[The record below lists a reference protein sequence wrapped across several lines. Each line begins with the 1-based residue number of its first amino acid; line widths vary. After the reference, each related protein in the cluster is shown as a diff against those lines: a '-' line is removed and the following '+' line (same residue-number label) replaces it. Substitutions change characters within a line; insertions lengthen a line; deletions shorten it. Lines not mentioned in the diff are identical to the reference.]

1 MTKDRRRWQEAP
13 RSYQVPYHCQTPKKW
28 FLTRSLILDLLQASE
43 ILVSS
48 ILRLWPRSQPL
59 PGALDGGIFPDT
71 RFAVYGVNKW
81 EVNTWWLMGA
91 RNISLEWSWKLGLSH
106 MLHLYYSQKELRQ
119 ELWNWWKILR
129 ETSVTRVWKNDLILS
144 LFSKYGT
151 AAWQALSAQYRKD
164 CTCPGTTTWH
174 LQNKQSKIL
183 VSTLKIL
190 PVTSIQSI
198 VLFPFFLNVYAN
210 VILWWWLTL
219 FFFL

>member
-1 MTKDRRRWQEAP
+1 MFWSKLTAIFWIKFLQRCDEGQETLAGSTQELP
-13 RSYQVPYHCQTPKKW
+13 SSLWLPTPKKW

-48 ILRLWPRSQPL
+48 ILRLWPRSQTL

-91 RNISLEWSWKLGLSH
+91 RNISLEWSWKLGLGH

-129 ETSVTRVWKNDLILS
+129 ETSVTRVWENDLILS
-144 LFSKYGT
+144 FFSKCGR
-151 AAWQALSAQYRKD
+151 AAWQALVHSIREGLY
-164 CTCPGTTTWH
+164 
-174 LQNKQSKIL
+174 
-183 VSTLKIL
+183 L
-190 PVTSIQSI
+190 PRHHD
-198 VLFPFFLNVYAN
+198 
-210 VILWWWLTL
+210 LT
-219 FFFL
+219 FTK